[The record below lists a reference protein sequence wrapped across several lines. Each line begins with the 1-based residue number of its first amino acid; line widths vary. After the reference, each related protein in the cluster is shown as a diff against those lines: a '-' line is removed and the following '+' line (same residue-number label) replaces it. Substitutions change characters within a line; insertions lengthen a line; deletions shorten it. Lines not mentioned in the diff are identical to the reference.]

1 MQLTS
6 ISLLLLALSVSFEGP
21 TELAT
26 PQEVRLEVTGF
37 PEIKSLEQIPEIFAI
52 EFKISAPKNSY
63 VNIFQRRL
71 VFNEDGTSAF
81 ELVIDLDL
89 PGVYV
94 IMGPDISYHR
104 ITVGDQDP
112 ETPITPIT
120 PTRAI
125 YVYEKDQGSPPAAVS
140 QALHNLNQEHGIFAI
155 AVDQNTPGAPQEA
168 IQAAQTAGL
177 PALVLLDAD
186 GTVIKIIRR
195 PTTENHIYEHV
206 LPN

>member
-1 MQLTS
+1 MQLALA
-6 ISLLLLALSVSFEGP
+6 SLLLVLSVSFEGP
-21 TELAT
+21 TELNT
-26 PQEVRLEVTGF
+26 PQEVRLEVTGL
-37 PEIKSLEQIPEIFAI
+37 PEIKSLEQIQTIFAT

-63 VNIFQRRL
+63 ANIFQRRL

-81 ELVIDLDL
+81 ELVIDLDV

-94 IMGPDISYHR
+94 VMGPDISYHR

-112 ETPITPIT
+112 EIPITPIA

-125 YVYEKDQGSPPAAVS
+125 YVYEKDQGSPPAAIS
-140 QALHNLNQEHGIFAI
+140 QALHILNQEHGIFAI
-155 AVDQNTPGAPQEA
+155 AVDQHVTGAPQEA
-168 IQAAQTAGL
+168 IQAAQAAGL
-177 PALVLLDAD
+177 PSLVLLDAE

-195 PTTENHIYEHV
+195 PTTEAHIYGHV